1 MHRGECHFYPTEIS
15 FTKFLIQRD
24 SKPPLTVLFK
34 LMKFTLINEGSLLM
48 LYENFEKYIRIV
60 VLRKESQIQNRAKEA
75 IADHY

>member
-1 MHRGECHFYPTEIS
+1 
-15 FTKFLIQRD
+15 
-24 SKPPLTVLFK
+24 
-34 LMKFTLINEGSLLM
+34 MKFTLINEGSLLM